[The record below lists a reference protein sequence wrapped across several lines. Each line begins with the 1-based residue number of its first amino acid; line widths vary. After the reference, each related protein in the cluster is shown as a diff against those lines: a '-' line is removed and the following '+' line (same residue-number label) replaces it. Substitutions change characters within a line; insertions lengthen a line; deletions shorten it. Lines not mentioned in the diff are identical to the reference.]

1 MHVVHSANVLHCFL
15 LKDVHVRLNGA
26 NYSYDLDEHVEHSYT
41 SHTEQVRYELVTG
54 ACCAQSFDFLCVL
67 LFFRV
72 TVLLKTQEPNYLS
85 PTFLLLY

>member
-41 SHTEQVRYELVTG
+41 SHTEQVRYELVIRLG
-54 ACCAQSFDFLCVL
+54 LLCAIIRFLSSVCVC
-67 LFFRV
+67 FSR
-72 TVLLKTQEPNYLS
+72 
-85 PTFLLLY
+85 